1 MEMKHEATEC
11 TLHDEPPLVA
21 DRATK
26 MKQMMSVMNDS
37 ATSAWMMSVMND
49 SATSADG
56 DEARG
61 DRVHFAIGRDDERDG
76 VRNKQRGDRDRH
88 EHDDER
94 VPLLT
99 AERQSS
105 ATRA

>member
-1 MEMKHEATEC
+1 MNAMYEIKGAGLDERD
-11 TLHDEPPLVA
+11 DEPPLVA

-26 MKQMMSVMNDS
+26 LKQVMSVMNDS
-37 ATSAWMMSVMND
+37 ATN
-49 SATSADG
+49 ADE